1 MMKRRI
7 ILIAVL
13 AAFVASI
20 AIAAAD
26 VPPKREQRGMW
37 ITAYLNDWPSGAITE
52 RNTPTMQNACRK
64 MLDTLRVNH
73 MNVIYYHVR
82 AMCDAMY
89 NSAYEPWSSYVSG
102 TRGVAPAFDPLE
114 FLVDEAHKRGI
125 EVYAW
130 VNPYRYGHGD
140 NMWGQSEQDYIHTH
154 PEWLLTTSFE
164 TVLNPGL
171 PEVRQRVVDVCKDIL
186 VKYDVDGLVF
196 DDYFY
201 NQDNPSFTLDADL
214 YNAYKA
220 AGGTMSQGD
229 WRREN
234 VNQMVKD
241 VNDMVKSTK
250 PWVRFGIGPAGVAC
264 TSQAVADQYGVEP
277 CPVGSDWQYNQ
288 IYSDPMAWLT
298 RGTIDFMAPQ
308 VYWKTTGTFTGV
320 TTWWGK
326 MAARFNRHVF
336 ISQWFPD
343 EEGWTLAEYVK
354 QGRIMR
360 EAMAAG
366 GNPGMVYFRYS
377 TWRTKS
383 EKIDGKV
390 RQLRIWLRDSL
401 YSTIALNP
409 VPAWLKPSQTYSTVT
424 SLEYNDG
431 KLSWDSIPNVR
442 YVVYAI
448 PDGVEDRDFHCQ
460 AQYIEGM
467 TYWASYTLPENKRE
481 GYRYA
486 VTILDRW
493 ENEYAPATPGVVP
506 TQATQPVLVYPEDGA
521 EVPELSFL
529 QWSGDAAT
537 YEVQVFADEQM
548 DSLVA
553 HVEVDSMRCPLPRIP
568 CLKPGVT
575 YWWRVVAHGL
585 NQWDNASELRQFVL
599 GQMYITSPASG
610 ANSVPLIPIITWTA
624 GAPGTAYVLE
634 LSTNASMTNAESIQL
649 DEPQW
654 QVPKYRFAGATTYY
668 ARVTATYGATT
679 VTTPVSSFTTVEVI
693 PPVPVFIVPGEGDTV
708 LYSTNVVKF
717 EPIEGAG
724 SLRVQISSSETF
736 PTRTSYNGTLEGGI
750 FETPCLGDIKG
761 AGKLVDGKTYYT
773 RARYAYRTLANGT
786 TVQYT
791 DYCDVRSFVYYEREP
806 ITGDV
811 NGDGEVNIADVN
823 CLIGVILGT
832 RQASEFNGR
841 AFVNGDDEVNIADV
855 NTVIAIILNSVD

>member
-1 MMKRRI
+1 MKSKI
-7 ILIAVL
+7 IIIALLVT
-13 AAFVASI
+13 FVASF
-20 AIAAAD
+20 AIATD
-26 VPPKREQRGMW
+26 IPPKREQRGMW
-37 ITAYLNDWPSGAITE
+37 MTAYLNDWPSGAITE

-73 MNVIYYHVR
+73 INVVYYHVR

-102 TRGVAPAFDPLE
+102 TRGVAPAFDPFE
-114 FLVDEAHKRGI
+114 YLVQEAHKRGI

-140 NMWGQSEQDYIHTH
+140 NLWGQSEQDYIYTH
-154 PEWLLTTSFE
+154 PEWLLTTSYE
-164 TVLNPGL
+164 TVLNPGI

-201 NQDNPSFTLDADL
+201 NQDNPSFSLDADL
-214 YNAYKA
+214 YNAYRA

-264 TSQAVADQYGVEP
+264 TSQAVADRYGVDP

-298 RGTIDFMAPQ
+298 RGTIDFLAPQ

-320 TTWWGK
+320 TTWWGQ

-336 ISQWFPD
+336 ISQWIPD
-343 EEGWTLAEYVK
+343 EEGWTLAEFVK
-354 QGRIMR
+354 QGRVMR

-366 GNPGMVYFRYS
+366 GNPGMVYFRYG
-377 TWRTKS
+377 TWRNKS

-409 VPAWLKPSQTYSTVT
+409 APAWLKPDQTYTTVT
-424 SLEYNDG
+424 NLAYSDG
-431 KLSWDSIPNVR
+431 TLTWDSIPNVR
-442 YVVYAI
+442 YVIYCI
-448 PDGVEDRDFHCQ
+448 PDDVADSDFHCE
-460 AQYIEGM
+460 ARFIEGIS
-467 TYWASYTLPENKRE
+467 YWASFVLPANKRE

-493 ENEYAPATPGVVP
+493 ENEYAPVMPGVVP
-506 TQATQPVLVYPEDGA
+506 TQAEQPVLLFPEDGA
-521 EVPELSFL
+521 EVPQLSFL
-529 QWSGDAAT
+529 KWQGTADR
-537 YEVQVFADEQM
+537 YVVQVYADELM

-553 HVEVDSMRCPLPRIP
+553 QVEVDSMSCPLPKIP
-568 CLKPGVT
+568 CLTSGT
-575 YWWRVVAHGL
+575 YWWRVVARGL
-585 NQWDNASELRQFVL
+585 NQWDCASELRQFSV
-599 GQMYITSPASG
+599 GQMRITSPASD
-610 ANSVPLIPIITWTA
+610 ATSVPLMPVITWTE
-624 GAPGTAYVLE
+624 GAPGTSYVLE
-634 LSTNASMTNAESIQL
+634 LSTMATMNHVDSIRLTQA
-649 DEPQW
+649 QW
-654 QVPKYRFAGATTYY
+654 QVPRYRLAGATTYY
-668 ARVTATYGATT
+668 ARVTATYGSTS
-679 VTTPVSSFTTVEVI
+679 VTTPVTSFTTIEVI
-693 PPVPVFIVPGEGDTV
+693 PPLPVFVCPAHDNVV
-708 LYSTNVVKF
+708 LYATDVVSF
-717 EPIEGAG
+717 EPVEGIG
-724 SLRVQISSSETF
+724 SLRVQISSSESF
-736 PTRTSYNGTLEGGI
+736 PTRSTYNGTIDGGS
-750 FETPCLGDIKG
+750 FATPQLGTISG
-761 AGKLVDGKTYYT
+761 AGRLIDGKTYYV
-773 RARYAYRTLANGT
+773 RARYAYRTLATGT

-791 DYCDVRSFVYYEREP
+791 DYGDVRTFIYHERMQGDVNGDGE
-806 ITGDV
+806 INIADVNAVIDIILTGVGPTGAADV

-823 CLIGVILGT
+823 AVIDLIL
-832 RQASEFNGR
+832 S
-841 AFVNGDDEVNIADV
+841 
-855 NTVIAIILNSVD
+855 